1 MFFHRRV
8 KTMNEN
14 LENKSKMVS
23 LWGKCSLQDKI
34 FFWLQFS
41 NNPANTQSELF
52 FSEKKPKN
60 RSSLAVSDDTMSFS
74 SFSSFSSIST
84 TNRPECDREMDG
96 EGVEGEEVDLSGLLE
111 SVVDD
116 DDSDEEDLAES
127 MEVGG
132 FYFGYQESLYV
143 GFSLHLLRIWIICAS

>member
-1 MFFHRRV
+1 
-8 KTMNEN
+8 MNEN

-23 LWGKCSLQDKI
+23 LEIPPTTKLPSNLHK
-34 FFWLQFS
+34 FQFS
-41 NNPANTQSELF
+41 NNPANTQTELF

-84 TNRPECDREMDG
+84 TNRPEGDREMDG
-96 EGVEGEEVDLSGLLE
+96 EGGEGEEVDLSGLLE

-116 DDSDEEDLAES
+116 DDTDEEDLAES
-127 MEVGG
+127 MEV
-132 FYFGYQESLYV
+132 SV
-143 GFSLHLLRIWIICAS
+143 